1 MGLRAPAGSAAAPA
15 PLRPCDDPGVTGE
28 THSVREAEAI
38 DARVGVARALGAE
51 RPRVVRWLY
60 ASLGVFF
67 VGLGAIGAV
76 VPGLP
81 TTIFL
86 IGAMWCFARSFPE
99 LSERLLAVRLFRP
112 FRAWLVPGER
122 VSRRTKG
129 VALLVMWVAITFTV
143 HLFLIADPRQWTWA
157 GVVVAL
163 GCIGTWFIVRH
174 GRAPARG
181 RTQG

>member
-1 MGLRAPAGSAAAPA
+1 M
-15 PLRPCDDPGVTGE
+15 TGE
-28 THSVREAEAI
+28 TNSVREAEAL
-38 DARVGVARALGAE
+38 DARVDVARALGAA

-60 ASLGVFF
+60 AGLGMVF

-86 IGAMWCFARSFPE
+86 IGATWCFARSFPE
-99 LSERLLAVRLFRP
+99 LADRLLAMRLFRP

-129 VALLVMWVAITFTV
+129 IALLVMWGAITFTV
-143 HLFLIADPRQWTWA
+143 HLFLIADPRQGTWA
-157 GVVVAL
+157 GFVVAL

-174 GRAPARG
+174 GRATSRG
-181 RTQG
+181 RTAG